1 MEFCYVLD
9 VRPCRGIGAL
19 DGGREHEITR
29 TKVCR
34 RVVNSR
40 DDAEEAESQASI
52 AREGEQN
59 QILNT
64 SLLEKIHEEYIG
76 KIKGIQHVHFAA
88 MEPIL
93 ACIKQEVRQS
103 KQECAEG
110 MIKIKPCTKKCVF
123 TLLDG
128 CLDRQDWVMIF
139 PCIHQCKPMVI
150 TKLGAKLL
158 RPRIPGVH

>member
-1 MEFCYVLD
+1 MEFCFMYSMSVPAKESVLWM
-9 VRPCRGIGAL
+9 
-19 DGGREHEITR
+19 
-29 TKVCR
+29 
-34 RVVNSR
+34 
-40 DDAEEAESQASI
+40 EEGSMRSHGQ
-52 AREGEQN
+52 REGEQN

-110 MIKIKPCTKKCVF
+110 MIKIKPCTKK
-123 TLLDG
+123 
-128 CLDRQDWVMIF
+128 DWVMIF

>member
-1 MEFCYVLD
+1 MEFCVYVLD
-9 VRPCRGIGAL
+9 VP
-19 DGGREHEITR
+19 
-29 TKVCR
+29 
-34 RVVNSR
+34 
-40 DDAEEAESQASI
+40 AEESVLWMEEGSMRSHGQ
-52 AREGEQN
+52 REGEQN
-59 QILNT
+59 QILNS
-64 SLLEKIHEEYIG
+64 SLLEEIHEEYIG

-93 ACIKQEVRQS
+93 ACIKQEIRQS

-110 MIKIKPCTKKCVF
+110 MIKIEPCTN
-123 TLLDG
+123 
-128 CLDRQDWVMIF
+128 QDWVMIF